1 MPFPDDVIGFTVAEF
16 CLAEEEFAGF
26 VLAIGLAVFAVET
39 GFFVVAGFDDELVLL
54 DDDELGFVL
63 DVGFVVLDELLLF
76 DEFVP
81 LFDAMGALPFC
92 LGVRACILASSDAVM

>member
-1 MPFPDDVIGFTVAEF
+1 MPFTDDVIGFKVAEF

-39 GFFVVAGFDDELVLL
+39 GFFVVAGFDDEPVLL
-54 DDDELGFVL
+54 DGV
-63 DVGFVVLDELLLF
+63 VGFAVLEELLLF

>member
-1 MPFPDDVIGFTVAEF
+1 M
-16 CLAEEEFAGF
+16 
-26 VLAIGLAVFAVET
+26 FAVET

-81 LFDAMGALPFC
+81 LFDAMGELPCC

>member
-1 MPFPDDVIGFTVAEF
+1 MPFDDDVVGFVFAEF
-16 CLAEEEFAGF
+16 GLAEEEFAGF

-63 DVGFVVLDELLLF
+63 DVGFAVLEEL
-76 DEFVP
+76 P

>member
-1 MPFPDDVIGFTVAEF
+1 MPFDDDVIGFVFAEF
-16 CLAEEEFAGF
+16 GLAEEEFAGF

-39 GFFVVAGFDDELVLL
+39 GFFVVAGFDDEPVLL
-54 DDDELGFVL
+54 DCVAGFAVLEEL
-63 DVGFVVLDELLLF
+63 
-76 DEFVP
+76 P